1 MRCRSASPSRARRRW
16 CTATTGSTT
25 ASSAT
30 TDASAPCSTGRSARS
45 AIRLADLGM
54 LQVYWTG
61 PGDDP
66 SAWGGSATT
75 ADGFLD
81 RADLV
86 DRYAAVSGRDI
97 SQLPFYV
104 SFAYWKLA
112 CILQGRVL
120 PLPRRRARIARSS
133 RARTIH
139 RPDRR
144 CSSARRRVPRG
155 AVMTDP
161 YVLHEPLPTLRLPVM
176 VVMLTGW
183 IDASG
188 AAAAAMTTVQEEWAV
203 RPLATF
209 DGDTF
214 IDYRARR
221 PTMELREGVNVR
233 LVWADIELHVGQ
245 DSQGHDVLT
254 LSGPE
259 PDSQWRKF
267 ADVVSTLA
275 VELGVQQM
283 VALGAYPFATPH
295 TRDPRL
301 SSSSPSADVV
311 ANVPYLKNSVD
322 VPAGMGAV
330 LEHAFT
336 EKGMPALGH
345 LGAGSALRQRA
356 ELSGCDARTPH
367 RPARRRRARR
377 RCRGNSARDHHPTPT
392 ARPARCEQRRTSF
405 DGQPTRRALR
415 PGPAADRSS
424 RNR

>member
-1 MRCRSASPSRARRRW
+1 
-16 CTATTGSTT
+16 
-25 ASSAT
+25 
-30 TDASAPCSTGRSARS
+30 
-45 AIRLADLGM
+45 
-54 LQVYWTG
+54 
-61 PGDDP
+61 
-66 SAWGGSATT
+66 
-75 ADGFLD
+75 
-81 RADLV
+81 
-86 DRYAAVSGRDI
+86 
-97 SQLPFYV
+97 
-104 SFAYWKLA
+104 
-112 CILQGRVL
+112 
-120 PLPRRRARIARSS
+120 
-133 RARTIH
+133 
-139 RPDRR
+139 
-144 CSSARRRVPRG
+144 
-155 AVMTDP
+155 MTDP
-161 YVLHEPLPTLRLPVM
+161 YVLHEPLPSLDSPVM

-188 AAAAAMTTVQEEWAV
+188 AAAAAMSTVQDEWAV

-245 DSQGHDVLT
+245 DSRGHDVLT

-259 PDSQWRKF
+259 PDSRWRKF
-267 ADVVSTLA
+267 ADVVSGLA

-336 EKGMPALGH
+336 EKGMPALGIWAQVPH
-345 LGAGSALRQRA
+345 YVSALSYPAATLALLTGLHDVAGLVVDAAAIRQETIIQRQRLDQLVASNDEHRSMVTQLEELYDQAQQQTDLLGTGDIPTGDELAA
-356 ELSGCDARTPH
+356 EFERFL
-367 RPARRRRARR
+367 
-377 RCRGNSARDHHPTPT
+377 RDQDT
-392 ARPARCEQRRTSF
+392 
-405 DGQPTRRALR
+405 
-415 PGPAADRSS
+415 
-424 RNR
+424 

>member
-1 MRCRSASPSRARRRW
+1 
-16 CTATTGSTT
+16 
-25 ASSAT
+25 
-30 TDASAPCSTGRSARS
+30 
-45 AIRLADLGM
+45 
-54 LQVYWTG
+54 
-61 PGDDP
+61 
-66 SAWGGSATT
+66 
-75 ADGFLD
+75 
-81 RADLV
+81 
-86 DRYAAVSGRDI
+86 
-97 SQLPFYV
+97 
-104 SFAYWKLA
+104 
-112 CILQGRVL
+112 
-120 PLPRRRARIARSS
+120 
-133 RARTIH
+133 
-139 RPDRR
+139 
-144 CSSARRRVPRG
+144 
-155 AVMTDP
+155 MTDP
-161 YVLHEPLPTLRLPVM
+161 YVLHEPLPSLDTPVM

-245 DSQGHDVLT
+245 DSEGQDVLT

-336 EKGMPALGH
+336 EKGMPALGIWAQVPH
-345 LGAGSALRQRA
+345 YVSAMSYPAATLALLTGLHDVAGLVVDATGIRQETIIQRQRLDQLVAGNDEHRSMVNQLEELYDQAQQQTDLLGTGLIPTGDELAA
-356 ELSGCDARTPH
+356 EFERFL
-367 RPARRRRARR
+367 
-377 RCRGNSARDHHPTPT
+377 RDQDT
-392 ARPARCEQRRTSF
+392 
-405 DGQPTRRALR
+405 
-415 PGPAADRSS
+415 
-424 RNR
+424 

>member
-1 MRCRSASPSRARRRW
+1 
-16 CTATTGSTT
+16 
-25 ASSAT
+25 
-30 TDASAPCSTGRSARS
+30 
-45 AIRLADLGM
+45 
-54 LQVYWTG
+54 
-61 PGDDP
+61 
-66 SAWGGSATT
+66 
-75 ADGFLD
+75 
-81 RADLV
+81 
-86 DRYAAVSGRDI
+86 
-97 SQLPFYV
+97 
-104 SFAYWKLA
+104 
-112 CILQGRVL
+112 
-120 PLPRRRARIARSS
+120 
-133 RARTIH
+133 
-139 RPDRR
+139 
-144 CSSARRRVPRG
+144 
-155 AVMTDP
+155 MTDP
-161 YVLHEPLPTLRLPVM
+161 YVLHEPLPSLDTPVM

-233 LVWADIELHVGQ
+233 LVWADIKLHVGQ
-245 DSQGHDVLT
+245 DSEGQDVLT

-336 EKGMPALGH
+336 EKGMPALGIWAQVPH
-345 LGAGSALRQRA
+345 YVSAMSYPAATLALLTGLHDVAGLVVDATAIRQETIIQRQRLDQLVAGNDEHRSMVNQLEELYDQAQQQTDLLGTGLIPTGDELAA
-356 ELSGCDARTPH
+356 EFERFL
-367 RPARRRRARR
+367 
-377 RCRGNSARDHHPTPT
+377 RDQDT
-392 ARPARCEQRRTSF
+392 
-405 DGQPTRRALR
+405 
-415 PGPAADRSS
+415 
-424 RNR
+424 